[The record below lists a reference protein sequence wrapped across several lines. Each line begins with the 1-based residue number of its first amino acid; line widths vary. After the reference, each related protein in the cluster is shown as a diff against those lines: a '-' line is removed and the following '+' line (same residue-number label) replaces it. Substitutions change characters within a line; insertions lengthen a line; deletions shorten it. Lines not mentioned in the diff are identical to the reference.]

1 VHSSPKSLQANNL
14 GIVERWASIVGGA
27 TLLGYS
33 MKKQSVSRPLLAL
46 LGGDLIYCGISG
58 YSPLHQAFGLGS
70 CEKTNGRPGGIAYKQ
85 GIRVDKSITINQP
98 REQVYNFWRDLEN
111 LPRFMRHL
119 HSVTKIDGNQ
129 SHWIAAGPAGKM
141 FEWDAT
147 IINDEPNAL
156 IGWSSLPGSEV
167 ETAGS
172 VHFEDAPGGRG
183 TVISLELQY
192 NPPGGQVAAA
202 FAKLLGGDPADQIAD
217 DLRRL
222 KQFMETG
229 EVATTVGQST
239 GKQALEGSKRAP
251 RPRRVRAHRSD
262 KVQEASEESF
272 PASDPPSWTA
282 PKEQLVS

>member
-1 VHSSPKSLQANNL
+1 VLTSSKSLPTNNL
-14 GIVERWASIVGGA
+14 GIIERWASIVGGA

-33 MKKQSVSRPLLAL
+33 MKKQSVSRPLLAI

-58 YSPLHQAFGLGS
+58 YSPLHQALGVRS
-70 CEKTNGRPGGIAYKQ
+70 CAEKTSGIPYKQ
-85 GIRVDKSITINQP
+85 GIRVDKSITINEP
-98 REQVYNFWRDLEN
+98 LEQVYNFWRDLEN

-119 HSVTKIDGNQ
+119 HSVTKIDGSR
-129 SHWIAAGPAGKM
+129 SHWIVAGPAGKM
-141 FEWDAT
+141 FEWDAM
-147 IINDEPNAL
+147 IINDEPNSLLA
-156 IGWSSLPGSEV
+156 WSSLPGSEV
-167 ETAGS
+167 DTAGS
-172 VHFEDAPGGRG
+172 VHFKAAPGGRG

-229 EVATTVGQST
+229 EVATTVGQPT
-239 GKQALEGSKRAP
+239 GKQAVNGSKRAP
-251 RPRRVRAHRSD
+251 RPRRARAHRSD

-272 PASDPPSWTA
+272 PASDAPSWTA